1 MARRNEISY
10 TPTVAVPPGETIR
23 ENMEV
28 LGMNQKELAT
38 RLDITEK
45 HLSNVLGGISP
56 ITYDTAI
63 KLESVIGPSAEFW
76 LELETGY
83 QLNKVRIEEKDKIE
97 EDKELLKL
105 IPYREISEYG
115 WVEKTNDRIERVFSL
130 REFFGVSKLQMI
142 KKTYA
147 VALRT
152 QKSSNEVSDYG
163 ALAWIRKAEI
173 EGLNHEVE
181 EFSKARLRK
190 LIPKFRELTMKSDRE
205 FFPEMGKLC
214 SESGIALVLVKY
226 VPKTYICG
234 ATFWR
239 NNKAIVA
246 LSVRGKR
253 ADVFWFTFFHEVAHL
268 LKHTRKEVHINYDK
282 SDEEYEADEI
292 ASDLLISKHD
302 YDAFKNEY
310 HYSDRE
316 EIVRYAGMI
325 GIAPYILVGRLQ
337 HDGLLDNSDYNDLVP
352 RFEIVD

>member
-1 MARRNEISY
+1 MARRNENIYS
-10 TPTVAVPPGETIR
+10 PAVAVPPGETIR
-23 ENMEV
+23 ENMEF
-28 LGMNQKELAT
+28 LGMNQKELAA

-63 KLESVIGPSAEFW
+63 KLEHVIGPSAEFW

-83 QLNKVRIEEKDKIE
+83 QLNKLRIEEESNIE
-97 EDKELLKL
+97 EEKEILKV
-105 IPYREISEYG
+105 IPYREISEFG
-115 WVEKTNDRIERVFSL
+115 WVEKTNDRNRRVINL
-130 REFFGVSKLQMI
+130 REFYSVSTLQAI
-142 KKTYA
+142 RRTYA

-163 ALAWIRKAEI
+163 ALAWLRKAET
-173 EGLNHEVE
+173 EGLDHDVE
-181 EFSKARLRK
+181 EFSKSKLRK
-190 LIPKFRELTMKSDRE
+190 MIPKFRELTMKSAKE
-205 FFPEMGKLC
+205 SFPEMEKLC
-214 SESGIALVLVKY
+214 AEAGIALVLVKY

-268 LKHTRKEVHINYDK
+268 LKHTRKEVHINYEK

-292 ASDLLISKHD
+292 GGH
-302 YDAFKNEY
+302 
-310 HYSDRE
+310 
-316 EIVRYAGMI
+316 
-325 GIAPYILVGRLQ
+325 
-337 HDGLLDNSDYNDLVP
+337 
-352 RFEIVD
+352 